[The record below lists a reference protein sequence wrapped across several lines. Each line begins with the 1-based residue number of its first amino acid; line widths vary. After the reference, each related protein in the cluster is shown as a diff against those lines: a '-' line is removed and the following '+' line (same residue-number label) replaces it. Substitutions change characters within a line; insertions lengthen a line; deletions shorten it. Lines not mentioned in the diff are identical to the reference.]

1 MRETFQLFSK
11 KKSINIFSSDV
22 GEYQFHSILIIYIII
37 FWSFVNFEKKVS
49 LFKYDKLYL
58 K

>member
-37 FWSFVNFEKKVS
+37 FWSFVNFEKKSV
-49 LFKYDKLYL
+49 LI
-58 K
+58 